1 MSSNVIDFMERKYP
15 DINIL
20 IEDFTDEFYETGTE
34 QIKEWLVSNI
44 SDKSEQVIRDMDTDT
59 LLDLFLET
67 SIELM
72 GMTPVS
78 YTHLTLPTI
87 YSV

>member
-1 MSSNVIDFMERKYP
+1 MSSNVINFMEKKYL

-20 IEDFTDEFYETGTE
+20 IEDFTDEFSETGTE
-34 QIKEWLVSNI
+34 RIKEWLVSNI
-44 SDKSEQVIRDMDTDT
+44 SNKSEKVIRNMDTDT

-72 GMTPVS
+72 GMTLR
-78 YTHLTLPTI
+78 HRNGRRG
-87 YSV
+87 

>member
-1 MSSNVIDFMERKYP
+1 MSSNVIDLMERKYP

-34 QIKEWLVSNI
+34 QIKEWLVSNL

-72 GMTPVS
+72 GMTLR
-78 YTHLTLPTI
+78 HKNGRRG
-87 YSV
+87 

>member
-1 MSSNVIDFMERKYP
+1 MSSNVINFMDRKYP

-72 GMTPVS
+72 GMTLRPKNGRRG
-78 YTHLTLPTI
+78 
-87 YSV
+87 

>member
-1 MSSNVIDFMERKYP
+1 MSSNVINFMEKKYP

-44 SDKSEQVIRDMDTDT
+44 SNKSEKVIRDMDTDT

-72 GMTPVS
+72 GMTLI
-78 YTHLTLPTI
+78 HKNGRRG
-87 YSV
+87 

>member
-20 IEDFTDEFYETGTE
+20 IGDFTDEFYETGTE

-44 SDKSEQVIRDMDTDT
+44 SNKSEQVIRDMDTDT

-72 GMTPVS
+72 GMTLR
-78 YTHLTLPTI
+78 HKNGRRG
-87 YSV
+87 

>member
-20 IEDFTDEFYETGTE
+20 IEDLTDEFYETGTE

-44 SDKSEQVIRDMDTDT
+44 SNKSEKVIRDMDTDT

-72 GMTPVS
+72 GMTLR
-78 YTHLTLPTI
+78 HKNGRRG
-87 YSV
+87 

>member
-1 MSSNVIDFMERKYP
+1 MSSNVINFMDRKYP

-44 SDKSEQVIRDMDTDT
+44 SNKSEKVIRDMDTDT

-72 GMTPVS
+72 GMTLR
-78 YTHLTLPTI
+78 HKNGRRGN
-87 YSV
+87 

>member
-1 MSSNVIDFMERKYP
+1 MSSNVIDFMERKYQ

-44 SDKSEQVIRDMDTDT
+44 SNKSEQVIRDMDTDT

-72 GMTPVS
+72 GMTLR
-78 YTHLTLPTI
+78 HKNGRRG
-87 YSV
+87 

>member
-44 SDKSEQVIRDMDTDT
+44 SNKSEQVIRDMDTDT
-59 LLDLFLET
+59 LLDVFLET

-72 GMTPVS
+72 GMTLR
-78 YTHLTLPTI
+78 HKNGRRG
-87 YSV
+87 

>member
-1 MSSNVIDFMERKYP
+1 MSSNVINFMEKKYP

-44 SDKSEQVIRDMDTDT
+44 SNKSEKVIRDMDTDT

-72 GMTPVS
+72 GMTLR
-78 YTHLTLPTI
+78 HKNGRRGN
-87 YSV
+87 

>member
-20 IEDFTDEFYETGTE
+20 IEGVTDEFYETGTE

-44 SDKSEQVIRDMDTDT
+44 SNKSEQVIRDMDTDT

-72 GMTPVS
+72 GMTLR
-78 YTHLTLPTI
+78 HKNGRRG
-87 YSV
+87 

>member
-1 MSSNVIDFMERKYP
+1 MSSNVINFMERKYP

-44 SDKSEQVIRDMDTDT
+44 SNKSEKVIRDMDTDT

-72 GMTPVS
+72 GMTLR
-78 YTHLTLPTI
+78 HKNGRRG
-87 YSV
+87 

>member
-1 MSSNVIDFMERKYP
+1 MSSNVINFMEKKYP

-44 SDKSEQVIRDMDTDT
+44 SNKSEQVIRDMDTDT

-72 GMTPVS
+72 GMTLR
-78 YTHLTLPTI
+78 HKNGRRG
-87 YSV
+87 

>member
-1 MSSNVIDFMERKYP
+1 MDRKYP

-44 SDKSEQVIRDMDTDT
+44 SNKSEKVIRDMDTDT

-72 GMTPVS
+72 GMTLI
-78 YTHLTLPTI
+78 HKNGRRG
-87 YSV
+87 

>member
-1 MSSNVIDFMERKYP
+1 MSSNVINFMEKKYP

-44 SDKSEQVIRDMDTDT
+44 SNKSEKVIRDMDTDT
-59 LLDLFLET
+59 LLELFLET

-72 GMTPVS
+72 GMTLR
-78 YTHLTLPTI
+78 HKNGRRG
-87 YSV
+87 

>member
-1 MSSNVIDFMERKYP
+1 MRSNVINFMEREFP

-20 IEDFTDEFYETGTE
+20 IEDCTDEFYETATE

-44 SDKSEQVIRDMDTDT
+44 SNKSEQVIRDMDTDT

-72 GMTPVS
+72 GMTLR
-78 YTHLTLPTI
+78 HKNGRRG
-87 YSV
+87 

>member
-44 SDKSEQVIRDMDTDT
+44 SNKSEQVIRDMDTDT

-72 GMTPVS
+72 GMTLR
-78 YTHLTLPTI
+78 HKNGRRG
-87 YSV
+87 

>member
-1 MSSNVIDFMERKYP
+1 MSSNVINFMDRKYP

-20 IEDFTDEFYETGTE
+20 IEDFTDEFYESGTE

-72 GMTPVS
+72 GMTLR
-78 YTHLTLPTI
+78 HKNGRRG
-87 YSV
+87 

>member
-1 MSSNVIDFMERKYP
+1 MEKKYP

-44 SDKSEQVIRDMDTDT
+44 SNKSEKVIRDMDTDT

-72 GMTPVS
+72 GMTLI
-78 YTHLTLPTI
+78 HKNGRRG
-87 YSV
+87 

>member
-1 MSSNVIDFMERKYP
+1 MSSNVINFMDRKYP

-44 SDKSEQVIRDMDTDT
+44 SNKSEQVIRDMDTDT

-72 GMTPVS
+72 GMTLR
-78 YTHLTLPTI
+78 HKNGRRD
-87 YSV
+87 

>member
-1 MSSNVIDFMERKYP
+1 MSSNVINFMDRKYP

-44 SDKSEQVIRDMDTDT
+44 SNKSEKVIRDMDTDT

-72 GMTPVS
+72 GMTLR
-78 YTHLTLPTI
+78 HKNGRRG
-87 YSV
+87 

>member
-1 MSSNVIDFMERKYP
+1 MSSNVINFMDRKYP
-15 DINIL
+15 DINLL

-72 GMTPVS
+72 GMTLR
-78 YTHLTLPTI
+78 HKNGRRG
-87 YSV
+87 

>member
-1 MSSNVIDFMERKYP
+1 MEKKYP

-72 GMTPVS
+72 GMTLRHKNGQRRGK
-78 YTHLTLPTI
+78 TKI
-87 YSV
+87 I

>member
-44 SDKSEQVIRDMDTDT
+44 SNKSEKVIRDMDTDT

-72 GMTPVS
+72 GMTLR
-78 YTHLTLPTI
+78 HKNGRRG
-87 YSV
+87 

>member
-1 MSSNVIDFMERKYP
+1 MSSNVINFMEKKYP

-44 SDKSEQVIRDMDTDT
+44 SNKSEKVIRDMDTDT

-72 GMTPVS
+72 GMTLR
-78 YTHLTLPTI
+78 HKNGRRG
-87 YSV
+87 

>member
-1 MSSNVIDFMERKYP
+1 MSSNVINFMDRKYP

-34 QIKEWLVSNI
+34 QIKDWLVSNI
-44 SDKSEQVIRDMDTDT
+44 SNKSEKVIRDMDTDT
-59 LLDLFLET
+59 LLDLFIET

-72 GMTPVS
+72 GMTLR
-78 YTHLTLPTI
+78 HKNGRRGN
-87 YSV
+87 

>member
-1 MSSNVIDFMERKYP
+1 MSSNVINFMEKKYL

-34 QIKEWLVSNI
+34 RIKEWLVSNI
-44 SDKSEQVIRDMDTDT
+44 SNKSEKVIRNMDTDT

-72 GMTPVS
+72 GMTLR
-78 YTHLTLPTI
+78 HRNGRRG
-87 YSV
+87 

>member
-1 MSSNVIDFMERKYP
+1 MSSNVINFMDRKYP

-44 SDKSEQVIRDMDTDT
+44 SNKSEKVIRDMDTDT
-59 LLDLFLET
+59 LLNLFLET

-72 GMTPVS
+72 GMTLR
-78 YTHLTLPTI
+78 HKNGRRG
-87 YSV
+87 

>member
-44 SDKSEQVIRDMDTDT
+44 SNKSEKVIRNMDTDT

-72 GMTPVS
+72 GMTLR
-78 YTHLTLPTI
+78 HRNGRRG
-87 YSV
+87 

>member
-1 MSSNVIDFMERKYP
+1 MSSNVINFMDRKYP

-20 IEDFTDEFYETGTE
+20 IEDFTDEFYESGTE

-59 LLDLFLET
+59 LLNLFLET

-72 GMTPVS
+72 GMTLR
-78 YTHLTLPTI
+78 HKNGRRG
-87 YSV
+87 

>member
-1 MSSNVIDFMERKYP
+1 MSSNVINFMDRKYP

-44 SDKSEQVIRDMDTDT
+44 SNKSEKVIRDMDTDT
-59 LLDLFLET
+59 LLDLFLKT
-67 SIELM
+67 SVELM
-72 GMTPVS
+72 GMTLR
-78 YTHLTLPTI
+78 HKNGRRD
-87 YSV
+87 

>member
-1 MSSNVIDFMERKYP
+1 MSSDVIDFMERKYP

-44 SDKSEQVIRDMDTDT
+44 SNKSEQVIRDMDTDT
-59 LLDLFLET
+59 LLDVFLET

-72 GMTPVS
+72 GMTLR
-78 YTHLTLPTI
+78 HKNGRRG
-87 YSV
+87 

>member
-1 MSSNVIDFMERKYP
+1 MSSNVINFMDRKYP

-44 SDKSEQVIRDMDTDT
+44 SNKSEQVIRDMDTDT

-72 GMTPVS
+72 GMTLR
-78 YTHLTLPTI
+78 HMNGRRD
-87 YSV
+87 

>member
-34 QIKEWLVSNI
+34 QIKEWLVSNL

-72 GMTPVS
+72 GMTLR
-78 YTHLTLPTI
+78 HKNGRRG
-87 YSV
+87 

>member
-1 MSSNVIDFMERKYP
+1 MDRKYP

-34 QIKEWLVSNI
+34 QIKEWLVSLI

-72 GMTPVS
+72 GMTLR
-78 YTHLTLPTI
+78 HKNGRRG
-87 YSV
+87 

>member
-1 MSSNVIDFMERKYP
+1 MSSNVINFMDRKYP

-44 SDKSEQVIRDMDTDT
+44 SNKSEKVIRDMDTDT
-59 LLDLFLET
+59 LLVLFLET

-72 GMTPVS
+72 GMTLR
-78 YTHLTLPTI
+78 HKNGRRG
-87 YSV
+87 

>member
-1 MSSNVIDFMERKYP
+1 MEKKYP

-44 SDKSEQVIRDMDTDT
+44 SNKSEKVIRDMDTDT
-59 LLDLFLET
+59 LLVLFLET

-72 GMTPVS
+72 GMTLR
-78 YTHLTLPTI
+78 HKNGRRG
-87 YSV
+87 

>member
-44 SDKSEQVIRDMDTDT
+44 SNKSEKVIRDMDTDT

-72 GMTPVS
+72 GMTLR
-78 YTHLTLPTI
+78 HKNGRRGN
-87 YSV
+87 